1 MPILSPHALEFISRS
16 PGQTRR
22 MGMRLGE
29 LLQRGDV
36 VGLCGDLGSGK
47 TTFVQGL
54 ASGWGSTDAVT
65 SPTFVL
71 VNVYRRSDGSDDQG
85 VLYHLDAYRLMGT
98 AEQILTQ
105 AIDLDLEAMFATGA
119 LVVEWAERVQEL
131 LPEEHLT
138 VSLKWVDEDQ
148 RDLIIHGNGERGAQ
162 LLETLHRRTYGS
174 V

>member
-1 MPILSPHALEFISRS
+1 MIKVS
-16 PGQTRR
+16 
-22 MGMRLGE
+22 
-29 LLQRGDV
+29 
-36 VGLCGDLGSGK
+36 
-47 TTFVQGL
+47 
-54 ASGWGSTDAVT
+54 
-65 SPTFVL
+65 
-71 VNVYRRSDGSDDQG
+71 
-85 VLYHLDAYRLMGT
+85 LYHLDAYRLMGT

-105 AIDLDLEAMFATGA
+105 AIDLDLETMFATGA

-148 RDLIIHGNGERGAQ
+148 RDLIINGSGRGERGAQ

>member
-16 PGQTRR
+16 AGQTRR

-36 VGLCGDLGSGK
+36 VGLCGELGTGK

-71 VNVYRRSDGSDDQG
+71 VNVYRRSDGLDDLG

-105 AIDLDLEAMFATGA
+105 AIDLDLETMFATGA
-119 LVVEWAERVQEL
+119 LVVEWAERVQEI
-131 LPEEHLT
+131 LPDERLT
-138 VSLKWVDEDQ
+138 VSLSWVDENQ
-148 RDLIIHGNGERGAQ
+148 RDLMINGSGERGLQ
-162 LLETLHRRTYGS
+162 LLETLQRHTYGS
-174 V
+174 A